1 MRRSRSNVLRDGL
14 TPSQERAI
22 RALLTARSVAAA
34 ARQANVGQS
43 TLRRWL
49 REDDNFQNELRQ
61 YRQEALSHAALIL
74 QQRAAEAVC
83 IMYELIQSGRPVD
96 RGRVSLIRTAIEYAF
111 RAAVYL
117 DIIDRVKALEKAQ
130 RRRLGDPTPP
140 TRPATA
146 PRSRLGA
153 PNQETATH
161 SKQRTSHSK
170 QGAAQDPRK
179 PKAVFLRSTHS
190 CSRPAAEAAGNFR
203 KSAHN
208 CSPHAIGPHF
218 SPNGEARRGA
228 RLPAGRVGLRA
239 DVASTRVL
247 STASKRNEAMA
258 GLSGTSPRHA
268 VRKADISIRAY
279 CRGKAFVTAPK
290 IFANIPPSACTIRT
304 IGIFGYAKGES

>member
-1 MRRSRSNVLRDGL
+1 M
-14 TPSQERAI
+14 
-22 RALLTARSVAAA
+22 ALLTARSVAAA

-130 RRRLGDPTPP
+130 RRRLANPTPP
-140 TRPATA
+140 APPAAA
-146 PRSRLGA
+146 PESLGA
-153 PNQETATH
+153 PNQETATY
-161 SKQRTSHSK
+161 SKQRPSHSK
-170 QGAAQDPRK
+170 QGASQGLRK
-179 PKAVFLRSTHS
+179 PKANFLRSAHS
-190 CSRPAAEAAGNFR
+190 CPRPTAKPGGNFH

-208 CSPHAIGPHF
+208 CSI
-218 SPNGEARRGA
+218 
-228 RLPAGRVGLRA
+228 RLPETPAWPRKAVWGLPLADARGSGAGRGPALRQ
-239 DVASTRVL
+239 R
-247 STASKRNEAMA
+247 
-258 GLSGTSPRHA
+258 
-268 VRKADISIRAY
+268 
-279 CRGKAFVTAPK
+279 
-290 IFANIPPSACTIRT
+290 
-304 IGIFGYAKGES
+304 